1 MDTPNSN
8 PEIHSS
14 VILSDQIKRHL
25 IAISKWSKFLS
36 ILGFIGLGLMVLGAI
51 AILVVGVSF
60 GSLIGG
66 GASGALGAS
75 MIALLYLV
83 MAVIYFFPCYYLFK
97 SSTGIQNG
105 IYSNNQESFNSGFE
119 NLKSH
124 YKFIGIMMIVILSMY
139 VLIMIFGVLALA
151 FR

>member
-1 MDTPNSN
+1 MDITNTN
-8 PEIHSS
+8 LEINSS
-14 VILSDQIKRHL
+14 VIFSDQIKKHL
-25 IAISKWSKFLS
+25 IETSKWSKFLS

-60 GSLIGG
+60 GSFMGG

-83 MAVIYFFPCYYLFK
+83 MAIIYFFPCYYLFK

-105 IYSNNQESFNSGFE
+105 IYSNNQEQLNSGFE

-124 YKFIGIMMIVILSMY
+124 YKFIGIMMIVVLSMY
-139 VLIMIFGVLALA
+139 ILIMVFAVLALA

>member
-1 MDTPNSN
+1 MDVTNNN
-8 PEIHSS
+8 PAINPS
-14 VILSDQIKRHL
+14 VILTDQIKKHL
-25 IAISKWSKFLS
+25 IETSKWSKFLS

-51 AILVVGVSF
+51 VILVVGVSF
-60 GSLIGG
+60 GSYMGG

-83 MAVIYFFPCYYLFK
+83 MAIVYFFPCYYLFK

-105 IYSNNQESFNSGFE
+105 IYSNNQELLNSGFE
-119 NLKSH
+119 SLKSH

-139 VLIMIFGVLALA
+139 VLIMVFALLALA